1 MGTTN
6 VTTIN
11 INNGKTNKNALIL
24 FFLSVFRRLT
34 FKGNPSVVNICVPF
48 EIVTSNK
55 KGEKLISPLNL
66 NQL

>member
-34 FKGNPSVVNICVPF
+34 FKGNQSVVNICLPF